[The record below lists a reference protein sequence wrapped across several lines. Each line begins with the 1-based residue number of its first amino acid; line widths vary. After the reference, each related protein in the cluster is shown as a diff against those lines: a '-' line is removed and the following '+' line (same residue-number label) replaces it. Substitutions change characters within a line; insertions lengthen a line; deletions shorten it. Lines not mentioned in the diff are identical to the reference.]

1 MICPPRAGEPCAHEQ
16 HLTMLIERTADGD
29 EQAFA
34 TFYDATSPLVFGFV
48 RRILG
53 DTPAA
58 ETVLCEVYEWVWRE
72 ASGYTDEQ
80 CAPLTWL
87 VEVARSRALDEL
99 RSGKREVIP
108 DPSNDGAR
116 KTRSEKREIAA
127 SSEHESAM
135 LGHLANCAV
144 IAEGEKATRAMIA
157 ALSLDE
163 RQVLELA
170 YFSGLR
176 QDEIAARL
184 KLRTEAVK
192 ACMRSA
198 LGKLSGRCSTSKL
211 R

>member
-1 MICPPRAGEPCAHEQ
+1 M
-16 HLTMLIERTADGD
+16 ADGD

-72 ASGYTDEQ
+72 ASGYTNER

-99 RSGKREVIP
+99 RSGKREVIH
-108 DPSNDGAR
+108 DLSNDGVR
-116 KTRSEKREIAA
+116 GTRSEKREIAS
-127 SSEHESAM
+127 SSERESA
-135 LGHLANCAV
+135 GSGYLANCAV
-144 IAEGEKATRAMIA
+144 IAEREKATRATIA
-157 ALSLDE
+157 ALSPDE

-184 KLRTEAVK
+184 KLRTDAVM
-192 ACMRSA
+192 AYMRSA
-198 LGKLSGRCSTSKL
+198 LGKLNERFPTSKW